1 MSLEFEINILKHKN
15 LLSLM
20 PTYLWTY
27 FKVEFNDRI
36 LANLI
41 NELNNLVDNH
51 TDDINQIIDGI
62 EVVFRRYYESIRGF
76 LNIIDSQTKVS
87 YQICNK
93 LHGLPTNEEISS
105 YQRAILTQNLL
116 SKHYDLLSILFRKI
130 FDIHNAA
137 NNQQINN
144 MENNDESSTCKYN
157 QLTDKFHAINKYLFE
172 LNLFD
177 HLCSDIIVEVVQNK
191 IKDHIENT
199 SIDNYQ
205 ESFISVFE
213 QWLDHIVIGWIRLIY
228 SSSNVDLNNTTDS
241 FDQYL
246 FNYKKQL
253 AHFMYSHYA
262 RCRINRLFD
271 IIVDYPDSKNAVD
284 DLKICLQK
292 TNLRSI
298 VIKSLKTSIEQRLLH
313 PGVNTSDILTAYVS
327 AIKALMILD
336 PSGVML
342 GILFCFNA

>member
-1 MSLEFEINILKHKN
+1 MSLEIEINVLKQKN
-15 LLSLM
+15 LFNLI

-27 FKVEFNDRI
+27 FKAEFNDRI
-36 LANLI
+36 LSHLI
-41 NELNNLVDNH
+41 NELDNLVDCH
-51 TDDINQIIDGI
+51 FDDINQIINGVEEI
-62 EVVFRRYYESIRGF
+62 FKKYFESIKRF
-76 LNIIDSQTKVS
+76 LNLIDSQSKAS
-87 YQICNK
+87 SQFYNQLLN
-93 LHGLPTNEEISS
+93 LPTYEEISS
-105 YQRAILTQNLL
+105 YQRAILTQNLTP
-116 SKHYDLLSILFRKI
+116 KHYDLLSIIFRTI
-130 FDIHNAA
+130 FDIHNSV
-137 NNQQINN
+137 NNQQKDDFEDSN
-144 MENNDESSTCKYN
+144 SSFSN
-157 QLTDKFHAINKYLFE
+157 HLTDKFHSINKYLFE

-213 QWLDHIVIGWIRLIY
+213 QWLDRIVISWIRLIY
-228 SSSNVDLNNTTDS
+228 TSSNVDLNNTTDS

-336 PSGVML
+336 PSGVM
-342 GILFCFNA
+342 